1 MYTAPLKTREMIVSR
16 RGKECITVPVV
27 MVGEIR
33 VEAMKILGI
42 TLTSDLKIEEHL
54 NKVLS
59 SAASSMYALG
69 HSEVTV
75 LQARHSK
82 NYGPD
87 PVCLTGLVGL
97 YKSEGSRETR
107 KISRKTETLGFL
119 IERRHGHFSTR
130 DKADQKLFRAIRN
143 NPHHVL

>member
-1 MYTAPLKTREMIVSR
+1 MTLIILIVLR
-16 RGKECITVPVV
+16 RGNEGITVPAIVV
-27 MVGEIR
+27 GAIR
-33 VEAMKILGI
+33 VEAMKILGV
-42 TLTSDLKIEEHL
+42 TLTSDLKIEIHL
-54 NKVLS
+54 NRVLS

-107 KISRKTETLGFL
+107 KISRKTETP
-119 IERRHGHFSTR
+119 RVSYRK
-130 DKADQKLFRAIRN
+130 KA
-143 NPHHVL
+143 